1 MAKSRHLDSTFKIF
15 LRYRNDSLY
24 NWNLKNNQNLLIKSS
39 VNLIILS
46 QVAKLNSVNICS
58 QEGFLPASL
67 FLCRIVFGVYWGK
80 KWTASIPSI
89 LRSLIVAWL
98 YMYLCSF
105 LTRTETSPSH
115 YWRRDLPV
123 VLIGRWASYHKV
135 WINTEPLRKW
145 LKIRGW
151 EYGRSGRPVQHLSI
165 WDLSLRKNT
174 GLYLTGHYCNQFL
187 ISLYLW
193 GSIWEN

>member
-1 MAKSRHLDSTFKIF
+1 MIL
-15 LRYRNDSLY
+15 
-24 NWNLKNNQNLLIKSS
+24 S
-39 VNLIILS
+39 VNLTILS
-46 QVAKLNSVNICS
+46 QVAKLNSVNICMR
-58 QEGFLPASL
+58 EGFLPASL
-67 FLCRIVFGVYWGK
+67 FLCRIVFGAYWGK

-89 LRSLIVAWL
+89 LQSLIVAWL

-105 LTRTETSPSH
+105 FTRTETSPSH

-123 VLIGRWASYHKV
+123 VLIGRWVSYHKV
-135 WINTEPLRKW
+135 WINTEQRRKW

-174 GLYLTGHYCNQFL
+174 GLYLTGHYCNQFS
-187 ISLYLW
+187 ISLCLW